1 MARIAVLTV
10 CHAAPRPAAI
20 RLMDILSMT
29 RHFIAY
35 STADCD
41 GFARGAAI
49 WVRSS
54 RQIRVQVGHR

>member
-20 RLMDILSMT
+20 RLMDILSMM
-29 RHFIAY
+29 RHYSAH
-35 STADCD
+35 STADRD
-41 GFARGAAI
+41 SFARGAAI

-54 RQIRVQVGHR
+54 RQTRVQVGHR